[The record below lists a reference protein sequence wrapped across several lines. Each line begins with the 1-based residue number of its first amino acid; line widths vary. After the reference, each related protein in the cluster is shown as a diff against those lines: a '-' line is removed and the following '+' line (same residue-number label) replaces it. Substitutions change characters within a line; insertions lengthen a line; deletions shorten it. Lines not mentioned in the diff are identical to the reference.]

1 MVTMG
6 STQIKVQ
13 DDILEQLK
21 KEEGNSWSK
30 RIANALKQ
38 KIQPTDSVEVDYD
51 EIKRIIDKSI
61 VDALIE
67 LKEGRL

>member
-1 MVTMG
+1 MA

-21 KEEGNSWSK
+21 KEDGDSWSK
-30 RIANALKQ
+30 RIESALKN
-38 KIQPTDSVEVDYD
+38 KIKSNDPIEVDYN